1 MSKKCKE
8 GSSLNVDTNRCR
20 KDCNITQ
27 ERNPKTKRCRK
38 ICKDTQ
44 FRNDDKGRCRNV
56 AKEKAPVVA
65 YVPEPLNEDDLAIY
79 DNRPMYN
86 NVSNISESMPFNSLR
101 EVVNDIA
108 PPNVER
114 MVFMISVA
122 LSPMSIPGNNS
133 VGVSPMSVRNNSV
146 GVSPMSV
153 RNNSVG
159 VSPMNIPG
167 NSVGVSPMSV
177 RNNSVGV
184 SPMNIPGIDVGA
196 SPMSIGNN
204 SIALSPIDIPE
215 LIQDIFRD
223 FPVEVAIVRME
234 QPIQPL
240 MENSPPIIQEAVFV
254 VSVASSNSY
263 DELEQFLLTQNP
275 EAFEEQLRN
284 YEDVGEVLPPTPRNR
299 NRNQPTLEEV
309 MRNDDRPVSNGRVFI
324 DDVRR
329 AERLLTPTPPPT
341 RRRVQAPS
349 RVAFGG
355 SYVAR
360 QVDNVVVPVPPQ
372 TPNSNIRP
380 MRRQSNAIRVA
391 SAMFTETPSF
401 QLNQPVSEAVYE
413 RPAISSTMER
423 IAPPQFDLLHSYE
436 RPPSR
441 EKVSSTMERIAPP
454 DFNLLHSNDGG
465 LSSARN
471 IVQSALAG
479 SIRTALANN
488 FDEDGIEIIELPVS
502 RRRIAVIPPVDNSFG
517 VIVPR
522 IRPISAPV
530 IRTVPED
537 VLFGVSIPVP
547 VVTGMRQ
554 PLRAVREDV
563 NFGTVGAPVVQ
574 RLRQPLRAVR
584 EDDSFGII
592 PAPAPRIRPL
602 SAPVGSRRS
611 DINRARA
618 FPAGT
623 FGMTAI
629 AEEIVNTTVAQGS
642 GRRRADIER
651 LRAFPENSFGVTST
665 QESIVSNVSQN
676 LAFSRRFYR

>member
-86 NVSNISESMPFNSLR
+86 DVSNITDSMPFNSLR

-159 VSPMNIPG
+159 VSPMSVRNNSVGVSPMSVRN

-204 SIALSPIDIPE
+204 SIALSPINIPE
-215 LIQDIFRD
+215 IIQDIFREM
-223 FPVEVAIVRME
+223 PVEVAIVRME

-263 DELEQFLLTQNP
+263 DDLELFLLTQSP

-284 YEDVGEVLPPTPRNR
+284 YEEVGEVLPPTPRNR
-299 NRNQPTLEEV
+299 PTLEEV

-329 AERLLTPTPPPT
+329 AQRLLTPTPPPV

-349 RVAFGG
+349 RGQFGG
-355 SYVAR
+355 SYIAR
-360 QVDNVVVPVPPQ
+360 QTNNVIVPVPPQ
-372 TPNSNIRP
+372 TPNSNVRP

-401 QLNQPVSEAVYE
+401 ELNQPVSEAVYE
-413 RPAISSTMER
+413 RPPLREKSISSSMER
-423 IAPPQFDLLHSYE
+423 IAPPQFDLLHS
-436 RPPSR
+436 
-441 EKVSSTMERIAPP
+441 
-454 DFNLLHSNDGG
+454 DDGG

-479 SIRTALANN
+479 RIRTALSNN
-488 FDEDGIEIIELPVS
+488 FGEDGIEIVELPVS
-502 RRRIAVIPPVDNSFG
+502 THRIAVIPPVDNSFG

-522 IRPISAPV
+522 IRPLSAPV
-530 IRTVPED
+530 IRAVPED
-537 VLFGVSIPVP
+537 VNFGVSIPVP
-547 VVTGMRQ
+547 VVTGLRQ

-563 NFGTVGAPVVQ
+563 NFGVSVPVPV
-574 RLRQPLRAVR
+574 
-584 EDDSFGII
+584 
-592 PAPAPRIRPL
+592 APRIRPL
-602 SAPVGSRRS
+602 SAPLGSRRS

-618 FPAGT
+618 FPAGA

-629 AEEIVNTTVAQGS
+629 AEDINVVVAQGS

-651 LRAFPENSFGVTST
+651 GRAFPENSFGATST
-665 QESIVSNVSQN
+665 QESGVSSASRN

>member
-1 MSKKCKE
+1 MIKKCKE

-20 KDCNITQ
+20 KNCKENQ
-27 ERNPKTKRCRK
+27 ERNPKTKRCRN

-56 AKEKAPVVA
+56 AKPKKGV
-65 YVPEPLNEDDLAIY
+65 YVPEPLDEDDLAIY

-86 NVSNISESMPFNSLR
+86 DVSNITDSMPFNSLR

-159 VSPMNIPG
+159 VSPM
-167 NSVGVSPMSV
+167 SV

-204 SIALSPIDIPE
+204 SIALSPINIPE
-215 LIQDIFRD
+215 IIQDIFREM
-223 FPVEVAIVRME
+223 PVEVAIVRME

-324 DDVRR
+324 DDLRR
-329 AERLLTPTPPPT
+329 AERLLTPTPPT

-360 QVDNVVVPVPPQ
+360 PTDNVVVPVPPQ
-372 TPNSNIRP
+372 APNSNIRP

-401 QLNQPVSEAVYE
+401 ELNQPVSEAVYE
-413 RPAISSTMER
+413 RPGISSTMER

-441 EKVSSTMERIAPP
+441 QNVSSTMERIAPP
-454 DFNLLHSNDGG
+454 QFDLLYSDDGR

-471 IVQSALAG
+471 IVQNALAG

-488 FDEDGIEIIELPVS
+488 FDEDGIEIVELPVS
-502 RRRIAVIPPVDNSFG
+502 TRRIAVIQPVDNSFG

-537 VLFGVSIPVP
+537 VNFGVSIPVP
-547 VVTGMRQ
+547 VVTGM
-554 PLRAVREDV
+554 
-563 NFGTVGAPVVQ
+563 
-574 RLRQPLRAVR
+574 RQPLRAVR

-602 SAPVGSRRS
+602 SAPVGSRRA

-618 FPAGT
+618 FPAGA

-629 AEEIVNTTVAQGS
+629 AEDINVVVAQGS

-651 LRAFPENSFGVTST
+651 GRAFPENSFGATST
-665 QESIVSNVSQN
+665 QESGVSSASRN